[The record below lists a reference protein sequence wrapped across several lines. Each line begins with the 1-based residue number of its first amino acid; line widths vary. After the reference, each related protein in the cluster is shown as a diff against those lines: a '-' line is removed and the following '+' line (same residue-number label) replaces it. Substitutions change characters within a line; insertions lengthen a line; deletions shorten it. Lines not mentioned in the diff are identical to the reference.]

1 MTTPL
6 ASLARSESEPHL
18 ALARLVQLRWG
29 ALAGQLAS
37 LAVAAFLL
45 GLSLPWPA
53 LFALVAATA
62 GSNVAALAWQ
72 RRGTVTTRHV
82 GGLLALDVLLL
93 TGLLYCSG
101 GSSNPFCVLYLVH
114 VTLASFVLRP
124 AWSLSLAVLS
134 LAAYGLLFFEHV
146 TVPELEHAHHGDAK
160 AFSLHLQGMWVAFA
174 VAAAL
179 IGWFTA
185 GMRAALQGH
194 EAELEK
200 SRQRSAR
207 YERLAAVGTL
217 ATGAAHE
224 LGTPLGTIAVA
235 AREMER
241 AAETAAQKDDA
252 RLIREQVDRCQ
263 QILGRLRDRA
273 GAPGG
278 EELAPSALATIVGH
292 VRESLAPDRRAR
304 LVLELPAQLA
314 PLQLPRGVVARI
326 LGDLLANAFDASPE
340 GAQVELHVRA
350 DDARVELCV
359 RDRGTGMAPEI
370 LARAGEPFFT
380 TKAPGSGT
388 GLGLH
393 LARTIAEQLGGE
405 LELQSAAGRGTDAA
419 LRLPRRAA

>member
-1 MTTPL
+1 MNTPL

-29 ALAGQLAS
+29 ALAGQLVS
-37 LAVAAFLL
+37 LAVAAFGL
-45 GLSLPWPA
+45 GLSLPWLP
-53 LFALVAATA
+53 LLALVGATA
-62 GSNVAALAWQ
+62 GSNLAMLAWLQ
-72 RRGTVTTRHV
+72 RGPVSTRHV
-82 GGLLALDVLLL
+82 GGVLALDVLLL

-101 GSSNPFCVLYLVH
+101 GSSNPFGLLYLVH

-124 AWSLSLAVLS
+124 AWSASLAVLS
-134 LAAYGLLFFEHV
+134 LACYGLLFFAHV

-179 IGWFTA
+179 IGWFTT
-185 GMRAALQGH
+185 GMRAALQGR
-194 EAELEK
+194 EAELDR

-263 QILGRLRDRA
+263 QILRRLRDRA
-273 GAPGG
+273 AQPGG
-278 EELAPSALATIVGH
+278 DELSPASLASIVAH
-292 VRESLAPDRRAR
+292 VRDALPEARRAR
-304 LVLELPAQLA
+304 LVVELPPPLA
-314 PLQLPRGVVARI
+314 ALRLPHGVVARI
-326 LGDLLANAFDASPE
+326 LGDLLANAFDASPAE
-340 GAQVELHVRA
+340 AQVELHARA
-350 DDARVELCV
+350 DEATVELFV
-359 RDRGTGMAPEI
+359 RDRGTGMSAET

-380 TKAPGSGT
+380 TKPPGAGT

-393 LARTIAEQLGGE
+393 LARTVAEQLGGE
-405 LELQSAAGRGTDAA
+405 LALHSEEGRGTDAA
-419 LRLPRRAA
+419 LRLPKRVA